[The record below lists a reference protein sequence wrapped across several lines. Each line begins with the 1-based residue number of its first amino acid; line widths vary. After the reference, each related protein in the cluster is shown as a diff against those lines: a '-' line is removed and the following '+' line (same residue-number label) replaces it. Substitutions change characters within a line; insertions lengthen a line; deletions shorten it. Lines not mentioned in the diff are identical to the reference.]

1 MSMQGDESHDWL
13 RPLIA
18 TLLVQVTSAFLSRLV
33 PTIAPVLQ
41 DERGISESLIGY
53 LAGFATVG
61 SIAFL
66 LAGGPMMRRYGP
78 IRSLQLG
85 LVASAI
91 GIALIAAPTTL
102 ALFIGMTLVGLG
114 YGPSAP
120 AGTEVLQR
128 YSPPQH
134 RSLIFSIKQAGVP
147 IGGVLAGLILPALV
161 NWFDW
166 RACLVFAVFIV
177 VVCIMSVQ
185 PMRAA
190 IDAGRDR
197 SQHVALSAFLSWS
210 NIMAP
215 LRTVFATPQVARI
228 GMTGATL
235 AISQGAWFAFLVTI
249 LVSNADLTLTQAGL
263 LFAAMQATGVPG
275 RIGLGYV
282 ADRLGSGR
290 LTLIIVGILSAIT
303 SLTLALITPH
313 WPFPMLLAFFAL
325 AGITVSSWNGVQL
338 AEVAR
343 LSPAETLQDTSSGAT
358 VLIFL
363 GYVVGP
369 AGFALLQQL
378 TGSFAPGLVVIAGL
392 ALVGSAVLA
401 KTR

>member
-1 MSMQGDESHDWL
+1 MNSAADESRDWL

-18 TLLVQVTSAFLSRLV
+18 TLLVQVTSALLSRLV
-33 PTIAPVLQ
+33 PTIAPVLHA
-41 DERGISESLIGY
+41 ERDVGEAMIGY
-53 LAGFATVG
+53 LSGFATVG

-85 LVASAI
+85 LVASAV
-91 GIALIAAPTTL
+91 GIALIGVPSL
-102 ALFIGMTLVGLG
+102 SMLFLGMVLVGLG

-147 IGGVLAGLILPALV
+147 IGGVLAGLILPPLV
-161 NWFDW
+161 IAYGWQSCLIFAGLVVA
-166 RACLVFAVFIV
+166 ACIA
-177 VVCIMSVQ
+177 SVQ
-185 PMRAA
+185 PMRTA

-215 LRTVFATPQVARI
+215 LRAVFATPTVARI

-235 AISQGAWFAFLVTI
+235 AITQGAWFSFLVTL
-249 LVSNADLTLTQAGL
+249 LVADAGL
-263 LFAAMQATGVPG
+263 SLTEAGILFAAMQATGVPG
-275 RIGLGYV
+275 RIGLGFI
-282 ADRLGSGR
+282 ADRAGSGR
-290 LTLIIVGILSAIT
+290 TTLMVIGVLSALT
-303 SLTLALITPH
+303 SFALAFVTAD
-313 WPFPMLLAFFAL
+313 WPFPVLLAFFAL
-325 AGITVSSWNGVQL
+325 AGVTVSSWNGVQL

-343 LSPAETLQDTSSGAT
+343 LSPREGLQDTSSGAT
-358 VLIFL
+358 VLIFI

-369 AGFALLQQL
+369 AGFAALQQI
-378 TGSFAPGLVVIAGL
+378 TGSFKPGLAAIGLL
-392 ALVGSAVLA
+392 ALAGSAVLA

>member
-1 MSMQGDESHDWL
+1 MNMQGDESHDWL

-166 RACLVFAVFIV
+166 RACLAFAVFIV
-177 VVCIMSVQ
+177 VACIMSVQ

>member
-1 MSMQGDESHDWL
+1 MNMQGDESHDWL

-166 RACLVFAVFIV
+166 RACLAFAVFIV
-177 VVCIMSVQ
+177 VACIMSVQ

-303 SLTLALITPH
+303 SLTLACITPH